1 MASDDDRTVAEALR
15 ERLNLISEIVDEYLT
30 DDGLEARLRALK
42 DRAGD
47 HVPGGPVRFIGR
59 RALLDDLLALTRGS
73 WREPAVL
80 TGAGGAGKTT
90 VAAALAE
97 HVRAR
102 GGRVWWISALD
113 PVVLSQGVTAVAR
126 QMDAAP
132 HDVEAIARGTA
143 DAADRFWRL
152 LERAAPGW
160 LLVFDEADDP
170 RVLGN
175 GTSPAGVQDLTG
187 WVRSSARGLAL
198 VTSRETDPRMW
209 GAARI
214 LTIGALDEDDAA
226 RILRELAPAAGDEDQ
241 ARALARRLDGHPLS
255 LHLAGSHLRSRATR
269 GATFAAYELAV
280 VGTVESGP
288 RERPAAAA
296 MGALAGRAVELS
308 LDELARRGVPQARPV
323 LQLAS
328 CYASTAIPES
338 LLDAGFL
345 AGPPDSRDTTPPIR
359 HLEDALR
366 GLREVGLIHYGSPG
380 GIVVHPVVGAAGR
393 ASLGGP
399 EPRPGGIRHAA
410 VALLAADVAGLP
422 PDQPAAWPEYAL
434 LGPHLLSLL
443 ETTAQQVDREHLI
456 QLLEAAVR
464 MAWAFNLSGAGR
476 AGRVLCERAL
486 ARSAELG
493 NGHLTVLRLR
503 HILAWAVADGGDL
516 AGGERLYQD
525 VLQNRL
531 RQLGPRHPDV
541 LRCRHELAWIAG
553 CGEDWTTAEKG
564 YRAVLRDSAGVL
576 DSDDPDILITRH
588 ELGWAIANQGR
599 LDEARAVLRAV
610 LEDRL
615 RVLGP
620 AHQRTLGTQHE
631 LAWITAR
638 EGEWAQAETGYRS
651 LLDLRARLLGTDH
664 PETLVVRHEL
674 AWIAARRGRTAE
686 AEAGYRDVLDRR
698 RRVLGEDHPETRAT
712 AVALEEL
719 RHGRIVDARHS
730 V

>member
-1 MASDDDRTVAEALR
+1 MASDDDRTVAETLR
-15 ERLNLISEIVDEYLT
+15 ERLNRISEIVEEYIT
-30 DDGLEARLRALK
+30 DDGLEARLRVLK
-42 DRAGD
+42 ARSGYQ
-47 HVPGGPVRFIGR
+47 VPRGSARFIGR

-73 WREPAVL
+73 QRKPAVL
-80 TGAGGAGKTT
+80 TGAGGMGKTT

-102 GGRVWWISALD
+102 GGRVWWISAVD
-113 PVVLSQGVTAVAR
+113 PVALSQGLMTVAR
-126 QMDAAP
+126 QMGAAP

-143 DAADRFWRL
+143 DAADRFWKL
-152 LERAAPGW
+152 LDRVSPEW

-170 RVLGN
+170 RVLAT
-175 GTSPAGVQDLTG
+175 GTSPAGIQDLTG
-187 WVRSSARGLAL
+187 WVRSSAHGLAL

-209 GAARI
+209 EAARI
-214 LTIGALDEDDAA
+214 LSIGALDENDAA
-226 RILRELAPAAGDEDQ
+226 RILRELAPTAGDEDQ

-255 LHLAGSHLRSRATR
+255 LHLAGSHLRSRTTR
-269 GATFAAYELAV
+269 RATFAAYEPAIG
-280 VGTVESGP
+280 GTVGSG
-288 RERPAAAA
+288 RRARAAAA
-296 MGALAGRAVELS
+296 VTGTPAGRAVEMS
-308 LDELARRGVPQARPV
+308 LDELAQRGFPQARPV

-328 CYASTAIPES
+328 CYASTAIPEG

-345 AGPPDSRDTTPPIR
+345 SGPPTSRDNTPPIR
-359 HLEDALR
+359 HLDEALR
-366 GLREVGLIHYGSPG
+366 GLREVGLIDFGSPG
-380 GIVVHPVVGAAGR
+380 GIVVHPVVRAVGR
-393 ASLGGP
+393 ASLDGP
-399 EPRPGGIRHAA
+399 EPHPGWVRHTA

-422 PDQPAAWPEYAL
+422 HDRPAAWPEYAL

-456 QLLEAAVR
+456 QLLETAAR

-476 AGRVLCERAL
+476 AGSVLCERAL
-486 ARSAELG
+486 AHSAELG

-503 HILAWAVADGGDL
+503 HMLAWAVADRGDL
-516 AGGERLYQD
+516 AGAESLYQD
-525 VLQNRL
+525 VLRNRL
-531 RQLGPRHPDV
+531 RQLTPEHPDV

-553 CGEDWTTAEKG
+553 CGKEWAKAEKG
-564 YRAVLRDSAGVL
+564 YRAVLRDSVGVL

-599 LDEARAVLRAV
+599 LDEAQAVLRAV
-610 LEDRL
+610 LEDRM

-620 AHQRTLGTQHE
+620 THQRTLGTQHE
-631 LAWITAR
+631 LAWITAK
-638 EGEWAQAETGYRS
+638 EGKWAQAETGYRD
-651 LLDLRARLLGTDH
+651 LLDLRAQLLGADH
-664 PETLVVRHEL
+664 PETLVIRHEL
-674 AWIAARRGRTAE
+674 AWIAAGRGQPVE

-698 RRVLGEDHPETRAT
+698 RRVLGEDHPDTRAT

>member
-1 MASDDDRTVAEALR
+1 MASDDDRTAAETLR
-15 ERLNLISEIVDEYLT
+15 ERLILISEIVEEYIT
-30 DDGLEARLRALK
+30 DDGLEVRLRALK
-42 DRAGD
+42 DRSGD
-47 HVPGGPVRFIGR
+47 HVSGGPARLIGR

-73 WREPAVL
+73 RQEPAVL
-80 TGAGGAGKTT
+80 TGPGGAGKTT

-102 GGRVWWISALD
+102 GGRVWWVSALD
-113 PVVLSQGVTAVAR
+113 PVALSQGLTTVAR
-126 QMDAAP
+126 QMGAAP
-132 HDVEAIARGTA
+132 HDVEAIARGTV

-152 LERAAPGW
+152 LDRVSPGW

-170 RVLGN
+170 RALAT
-175 GTSPAGVQDLTG
+175 GTSPAGIQDLTG
-187 WVRSSARGLAL
+187 WVRSSAHGLAL

-214 LTIGALDEDDAA
+214 LTIGALDESDAA

-255 LHLAGSHLRSRATR
+255 LHLAGSHLRSQATR
-269 GATFAAYELAV
+269 RATFAAYELAV
-280 VGTVESGP
+280 GRTVESD
-288 RERPAAAA
+288 RLERPAAAA
-296 MGALAGRAVELS
+296 MGALTGRAVELS
-308 LDELARRGVPQARPV
+308 LDELAQRGVPQARPV
-323 LQLAS
+323 LQLVS
-328 CYASTAIPES
+328 CYASTAIPEG

-345 AGPPDSRDTTPPIR
+345 SGPPDSRGTTPPIR
-359 HLEDALR
+359 HLDEALR
-366 GLREVGLIHYGSPG
+366 GLREVGLIHDGSPG

-393 ASLGGP
+393 ASLDGP
-399 EPRPGGIRHAA
+399 EPRPGGIRHTA

-443 ETTAQQVDREHLI
+443 ETTAQQVDRDHLV
-456 QLLEAAVR
+456 QLLETAAR

-476 AGRVLCERAL
+476 AGRALCERAL
-486 ARSAELG
+486 AHTAELG

-503 HILAWAVADGGDL
+503 HMLAWAVADQGDL
-516 AGGERLYQD
+516 AGAENLYRD
-525 VLQNRL
+525 VLRNRL
-531 RQLGPRHPDV
+531 RQLGPKHPDV

-553 CGEDWTTAEKG
+553 CGKEWAKAEKG

-576 DSDDPDILITRH
+576 DTDDPDILITRH

-620 AHQRTLGTQHE
+620 SHQRTLGTRHE
-631 LAWITAR
+631 LAWILAR
-638 EGEWAQAETGYRS
+638 EGRWAQAETGYRD
-651 LLDLRARLLGTDH
+651 LLDLRAQLLGADH
-664 PETLVVRHEL
+664 PETLVIRHEL
-674 AWIAARRGRTAE
+674 AWIAAHRGRTAE

-712 AVALEEL
+712 VVALEEL